1 MRSLFYPVLLLI
13 IAVLGGLIWLLFRPP
28 WMSQVPTTIA
38 AVFSKKEEPKVEKP
52 TPMPEQKKNAKAKK
66 SPAHEPLAMASREVP
81 AMRPLDVPPAIAH
94 RFPLATTVTTGTARA
109 ALLAS
114 FGVPDASAVGSDTG
128 QLRERYVYVDKATGR
143 KTFISLLNGNV
154 TTAETLPQ

>member
-13 IAVLGGLIWLLFRPP
+13 VAMLGGLIWLVFRPP
-28 WMSQVPTTIA
+28 WMSQVPQTLA
-38 AVFSKKEEPKVEKP
+38 AVFAKKEDPKADKP
-52 TPMPEQKKNAKAKK
+52 SPMEEQKKQPAKK
-66 SPAHEPLAMASREVP
+66 SANVREPVQMTYRVEMQP
-81 AMRPLDVPPAIAH
+81 MQPNVPPAIAP
-94 RFPLATTVTTGTARA
+94 RFPLASSVSAGTARA

-114 FGVPDASAVGSDTG
+114 FGQPDATAVGSDTG

-154 TTAETLPQ
+154 ISAETLIQ